1 MRRTSKKKI
10 DFEKNFKKSTT
21 ETEITKDLWGLLA
34 GLTWLLP
41 ASFLKLSGWGG
52 FALASVGTWLTGALF
67 DIEAMRRSAL
77 AVGAVHLLYSK
88 GSKTIQDSLN
98 VSLWRMGEEFTET
111 PKTTPPV
118 TDKVGSLRGL
128 SNNNINLPYQNGSQV
143 MQLPNHNQLVRRPAE
158 PMTMERSLPPVPTI
172 APSVPV
178 ANTDSMMGLKGLNGY
193 STATSKVENVELLPS
208 KGFATTQSVY
218 NRTSSIDSLPVRARA

>member
-1 MRRTSKKKI
+1 MATRTSKKKI
-10 DFEKNFKKSTT
+10 DFQKNFKKSTA
-21 ETEITKDLWGLLA
+21 EAEITKDLWGLLA

-88 GSKTIQDSLN
+88 GSKTIQDNLN

-111 PKTTPPV
+111 PAKV
-118 TDKVGSLRGL
+118 EEKVGSLRGL
-128 SNNNINLPYQNGSQV
+128 SNGFNSPTQTGSSSV
-143 MQLPNHNQLVRRPAE
+143 MTLPNHSQLVRRAAE

-172 APSVPV
+172 TPSVPIV
-178 ANTDSMMGLKGLNGY
+178 ANTDSMMGLNGLNGY
-193 STATSKVENVELLPS
+193 NTTASKVENVELLPS
-208 KGFATTQSVY
+208 KGLGTVQSVY
-218 NRTSSIDSLPVRARA
+218 DRKSNIDFLPVRARA